1 LCMTNTQRLIE
12 TNWSLNSPI
21 DFKQLDRA
29 ALIDALSIADE
40 LERRRCAEDPEYW
53 LFRYAR
59 TRDEHDPT
67 IAAKPFPDKE
77 YLHEIACFWL
87 EHRMNLYEKSRQMMA
102 TWTLCALYTHDAQFH
117 TNRLHFIQ
125 SKKEEDS
132 DRLIQRCFT
141 IWENQPDFIKRAH
154 PAEYA
159 YCHLKFHR
167 PGQSSGLA
175 YSEIWGIPQGGDV
188 IRQHTGSGLFIDE
201 GGFQPDLEA
210 SIGAAQPM
218 LKGGGRLDIVS
229 SAEPGYFEELVE
241 DRVR

>member
-1 LCMTNTQRLIE
+1 MSTTITLMPTEN
-12 TNWSLNSPI
+12 NSNPSLPN
-21 DFKQLDRA
+21 DFAQLDRA
-29 ALIDALSIADE
+29 GLIEALRIADE

-53 LFRYAR
+53 LFRYAK
-59 TRDEHDPT
+59 TRDEHDPS
-67 IAAKPFPDKE
+67 IGAKPFPAKE
-77 YLHEIACFWL
+77 YLHIMVRFWL

-117 TNRLHFIQ
+117 MNRLHFVQ

-141 IWENQPDFIKRAH
+141 VWENQPAFIKRAH

-159 YCHLKFHR
+159 YCHLRFHR
-167 PGQSSGLA
+167 PGESGGLPQ
-175 YSEIWGIPQGGDV
+175 SEIWGIPQGGDV

-201 GGFQPDLEA
+201 AAFQADLEA
-210 SIGAAQPM
+210 ALGAAQPM

-241 DRVR
+241 DRVK

>member
-1 LCMTNTQRLIE
+1 MK
-12 TNWSLNSPI
+12 S
-21 DFKQLDRA
+21 
-29 ALIDALSIADE
+29 LSIPSTNSLEGLSRKSLLEIRDRLEE
-40 LERRRCAEDPEYW
+40 LERRRCVSDPEYW
-53 LFRYAR
+53 LFEYAR

-67 IAAKPFPDKE
+67 LAAKPFPDKE
-77 YLHEIACFWL
+77 YLRVMVRFWL
-87 EHRMNLYEKSRQMMA
+87 EYRMNLYEKSRQMMA
-102 TWTLCALYTHDAQFH
+102 TWLLCALYTNDAQFH
-117 TNRLHFIQ
+117 TNRLHFFQ

-141 IWENQPDFIKRAH
+141 IWENQPAFLKRTCQ
-154 PAEYA
+154 AEYS
-159 YCHLKFHR
+159 YCHLRFFR
-167 PGQSSGLA
+167 PGETAGLP

-201 GGFQPDLEA
+201 GGFQVDLEK

-218 LKGGGRLDIVS
+218 LKGGGRLDVVS